1 MKNADGTID
10 LGWKATTDMVEAL
23 GPTGMSSD
31 ESEVDE
37 KTGLTTYRVRRRLWR
52 AKVCRHRLIV
62 IDKDLNST
70 NGLGGARPGNPPRLR
85 VRDPN
90 ATVST
95 RTPKVGCA
103 KNFYSKVWLANL
115 RGNRVIEALKMKPA
129 KDLGNLQVEE

>member
-1 MKNADGTID
+1 
-10 LGWKATTDMVEAL
+10 
-23 GPTGMSSD
+23 
-31 ESEVDE
+31 
-37 KTGLTTYRVRRRLWR
+37 
-52 AKVCRHRLIV
+52 
-62 IDKDLNST
+62 
-70 NGLGGARPGNPPRLR
+70 
-85 VRDPN
+85 VRDSN